1 MSTVNF
7 PGDSGIV
14 ITWPTFFFG
23 LHVSIVNW
31 MTILVHSLFQDFCWE
46 LFIRVFFFL
55 KKNKLNLIHS
65 YAI

>member
-46 LFIRVFFFL
+46 PKSKGNVNFQ
-55 KKNKLNLIHS
+55 
-65 YAI
+65 